1 MATQLSGCAMERMTR
16 HLPLRHAIPLCRA
29 DCGLTSA
36 HPALGQNRCQM
47 NQVEIDAA
55 LSAIGKS
62 FDPPHSGDAFLERA
76 AEYHRSDYRAYLES
90 PQWKKLRAE
99 SLRRAKYLCQ
109 ICASPQ
115 KLQVHHR
122 KYPRFLGTEPVE
134 DLTVLCHRCHR
145 QWHGESE
152 NG

>member
-1 MATQLSGCAMERMTR
+1 MATRLSGLAMGLVEST
-16 HLPLRHAIPLCRA
+16 LPVPPCNAARRA
-29 DCGLTSA
+29 DCGLTAA

-62 FDPPHSGDAFLERA
+62 FDPPPSGDAFLERA
-76 AEYHRSDYRAYLES
+76 AQYRHSDYQAYLKS
-90 PQWKKLRAE
+90 PQWKKLRSEA
-99 SLRRAKYLCQ
+99 LRRASSLCQ

-134 DLTVLCHRCHR
+134 DLTVLCHHCHR
-145 QWHGESE
+145 QWHGEPE

>member
-1 MATQLSGCAMERMTR
+1 
-16 HLPLRHAIPLCRA
+16 
-29 DCGLTSA
+29 
-36 HPALGQNRCQM
+36 M
-47 NQVEIDAA
+47 NQAEIDSE
-55 LSAIGKS
+55 LSAIVKS
-62 FDPPHSGDAFLERA
+62 FDAPLLSERT

-90 PQWKKLRAE
+90 PQWKQLRSEA
-99 SLRRAKYLCQ
+99 LRRAKYLCQ

-145 QWHGESE
+145 QWHGEK
-152 NG
+152 